1 MGNEIQEQIKKEIKK
16 EVKKQIAVQAVKQ
29 AAGAAAAYQ
38 IHKHI
43 KNRLET
49 FKITIAGVERDLIL
63 FPVDEKTEIAA
74 FIMFGDVEVTEKAA
88 SELLKLCPE
97 HDVVVSAEAKGIP
110 LCYEMARQGCRQY
123 VIARKSIKVYMRN
136 CAKVSV
142 KSITTSKVQ
151 TLYLGED
158 DVEFL
163 KGKRVLIVD
172 DVISTGE
179 SLRAM
184 EELMKV
190 CEAEVVGKAAVL
202 AEGAAKDRD
211 DIIYLEPLPV
221 FVKE

>member
-38 IHKHI
+38 VHKHI
-43 KNRLET
+43 KNRFET

-190 CEAEVVGKAAVL
+190 CEAEVVGNL
-202 AEGAAKDRD
+202 
-211 DIIYLEPLPV
+211 
-221 FVKE
+221 

>member
-16 EVKKQIAVQAVKQ
+16 EVQKQIAVQAVKQ

-38 IHKHI
+38 VHKHI

-49 FKITIAGVERDLIL
+49 FKITIAGVDRDLIL

-88 SELLKLCPE
+88 AELLKICPE

>member
-1 MGNEIQEQIKKEIKK
+1 MSTELEMNAKT
-16 EVKKQIAVQAVKQ
+16 
-29 AAGAAAAYQ
+29 
-38 IHKHI
+38 KH
-43 KNRLET
+43 ET
-49 FKITIAGVERDLIL
+49 YKITIAGVERDLIKY
-63 FPVDEKTEIAA
+63 PVDEKTDIAA

-88 SELLKLCPE
+88 AELLKLCPE

-136 CAKVSV
+136 CAKVTV
-142 KSITTSKVQ
+142 KSITTAKVQ

-163 KGKRVLIVD
+163 KGKKVLIVD
-172 DVISTGE
+172 DVISTGD
-179 SLRAM
+179 SLRAL
-184 EELMKV
+184 EDLMKE
-190 CEAEVVGKAAVL
+190 CKAEVVGKAAVL

>member
-1 MGNEIQEQIKKEIKK
+1 MSTTYKM
-16 EVKKQIAVQAVKQ
+16 
-29 AAGAAAAYQ
+29 
-38 IHKHI
+38 
-43 KNRLET
+43 
-49 FKITIAGVERDLIL
+49 TIAGVERDLEMFEVNEHL
-63 FPVDEKTEIAA
+63 DIAA
-74 FIMFGDVEVTEKAA
+74 FILFNDVEITEKSAEA
-88 SELLKLCPE
+88 LLKICPE

-110 LCYEMARQGCRQY
+110 LCYEMARQGCRQH

-136 CAKVSV
+136 CAQVTV
-142 KSITTSKVQ
+142 KSITTAKVQ

-179 SLRAM
+179 SLRAL
-184 EELMKV
+184 EELMKE

-202 AEGAAKDRD
+202 AEGAAKNRD

>member
-88 SELLKLCPE
+88 SELLKICPE

>member
-38 IHKHI
+38 VHKHI

-49 FKITIAGVERDLIL
+49 FKITIAGVDRDLIL

-88 SELLKLCPE
+88 AELLKLCPE

>member
-38 IHKHI
+38 VHKHI
-43 KNRLET
+43 KNRFET

-202 AEGAAKDRD
+202 AEGAATDRD

>member
-16 EVKKQIAVQAVKQ
+16 EVKKQIAFQAVKQ

-38 IHKHI
+38 VHKHI

-49 FKITIAGVERDLIL
+49 FKITIAGVDRDLIL

-88 SELLKLCPE
+88 AELLKICPE

>member
-38 IHKHI
+38 VHKHI

-88 SELLKLCPE
+88 SELLKICPE

>member
-38 IHKHI
+38 VHKHI
-43 KNRLET
+43 KNRFET

-142 KSITTSKVQ
+142 TSITTSKVQ

>member
-1 MGNEIQEQIKKEIKK
+1 MGNEIQEKIKKEIKK

-38 IHKHI
+38 VHKHI
-43 KNRLET
+43 KNRFET

-97 HDVVVSAEAKGIP
+97 HDVVVSAEAKGSP

>member
-38 IHKHI
+38 VHKHI

-49 FKITIAGVERDLIL
+49 FKITIAGVDRDLIL